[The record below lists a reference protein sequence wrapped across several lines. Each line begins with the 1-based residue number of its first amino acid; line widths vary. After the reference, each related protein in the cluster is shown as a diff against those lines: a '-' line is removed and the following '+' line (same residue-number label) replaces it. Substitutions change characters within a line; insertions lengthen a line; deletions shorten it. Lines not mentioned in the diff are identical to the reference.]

1 MTQEYAR
8 ILIGTDGSDEAQKAL
23 RKAIALSKQNQ
34 ATLLI
39 AHVVDTRSYKGF
51 ETFDGTLSD
60 QTRKKEKALL
70 EDYRLVA
77 QEAGLENVETILKYG
92 SPKKILA
99 KELPHDKQI
108 DLIVMGATGLN
119 VLDRVLIGSVSGFVM
134 QNAVCDVLI
143 VRTDMSDNSI

>member
-77 QEAGLENVETILKYG
+77 QGAGLENVETILKYG

>member
-99 KELPHDKQI
+99 KELSHDKQI

>member
-77 QEAGLENVETILKYG
+77 QETGLENVETILKYG